1 MTEKN
6 KTDETIDG
14 LGRLY
19 NLTDLSEYRFNR
31 SILSDAAEEIQR
43 LRKERDEARRMSCRL
58 AAQHLYD
65 SDAKILRSGC
75 CHVYDS
81 DAKILCI
88 SKHCAD
94 NWGWDCYKKDETK

>member
-58 AAQHLYD
+58 AAEHLYN
-65 SDAKILRSGC
+65 SEVKN
-75 CHVYDS
+75 
-81 DAKILCI
+81 ILCI